1 MNLHPGLIIY
11 LVIAALLYAV
21 AAFIYRRKGMR
32 MKRWYTFI
40 GVVLLG
46 LPLLGFFGVLLDAQW
61 WVAGTV
67 AIVGGIT
74 SITSAMQRRSPATQG
89 NEH

>member
-32 MKRWYTFI
+32 TKRWDTLI
-40 GVVLLG
+40 GAALLS
-46 LPLLGFFGVLLDAQW
+46 LTILGYFGVLLDAQW
-61 WVAGTV
+61 WVAGTI
-67 AIVGGIT
+67 AIIGGGT
-74 SITSAMQRRSPATQG
+74 SITHAMQRRSPAAQG